1 MKLTFIVWGLV
12 SKNRS
17 LINFIK
23 KIIAPFWSYRY
34 RKDREKQTNQYLL
47 SDNPPEREEAS
58 SKVTQVAILTNEFT
72 KGQALRGAQEFFN
85 HLGVH
90 FQLIFRLG
98 DEKLMTAQYLI
109 VDLTAPEN
117 REFVFKREK
126 HFVVLQGPFEN
137 LTIEKSGLRSICC
150 AKLLHALTKKL
161 HFPLITTLPHPV
173 IGVRVDDVTPSSA
186 MFLFL
191 EAANAKNIPIN
202 LGLFLCQ
209 YDDANSRRFFN
220 KSIIIILILAHM
232 HLVS

>member
-34 RKDREKQTNQYLL
+34 RKDREKQINQYLL

-72 KGQALRGAQEFFN
+72 KGQALRGARFFN

-98 DEKLMTAQYLI
+98 DEKLINSVPYCRPDRPRKQRICVQA
-109 VDLTAPEN
+109 
-117 REFVFKREK
+117 RE
-126 HFVVLQGPFEN
+126 
-137 LTIEKSGLRSICC
+137 
-150 AKLLHALTKKL
+150 
-161 HFPLITTLPHPV
+161 TLCGF
-173 IGVRVDDVTPSSA
+173 GVRLKT
-186 MFLFL
+186 
-191 EAANAKNIPIN
+191 
-202 LGLFLCQ
+202 
-209 YDDANSRRFFN
+209 
-220 KSIIIILILAHM
+220 
-232 HLVS
+232 